1 MLSPI
6 CQHGC
11 WPGWSEGCS
20 QYDLK
25 RQRWWRSALSL
36 VTEYVQPLN
45 RISEKDTRLSSAIT
59 GFKSISPILTFPVP
73 HEGEEETWAGA
84 TGGLAIA
91 WKIFIS
97 SFSDWNN
104 WLYYCI
110 SSRKEK
116 NTERLSHGNSSA
128 PAQHINSEKH
138 PKKHLDKHHGCYF
151 HNSLAFICNSARVTV
166 DTCGGEAPVRLL
178 IGWVDGWMGKER
190 ERRLRKGS
198 GLSGTKTRSAGQR
211 PLVAI
216 HQLETK

>member
-20 QYDLK
+20 QYGLK
-25 RQRWWRSALSL
+25 RQRWRRSALSL
-36 VTEYVQPLN
+36 VTEDVQPLN
-45 RISEKDTRLSSAIT
+45 LISEKDTRLSAAIT
-59 GFKSISPILTFPVP
+59 DFKSISPSWPFPYRTK
-73 HEGEEETWAGA
+73 EKKRRGRGRR
-84 TGGLAIA
+84 GGLAIA

-97 SFSDWNN
+97 NFSDWNN

-116 NTERLSHGNSSA
+116 NAERLSHGYSSA
-128 PAQHINSEKH
+128 PAEHINSDKH
-138 PKKHLDKHHGCYF
+138 PKKHSDKHHGCYF
-151 HNSLAFICNSARVTV
+151 HNSLAFICSSARVTV
-166 DTCGGEAPVRLL
+166 DTCGGVAPVWLL
-178 IGWVDGWMGKER
+178 IGWVDGRMGKER
-190 ERRLRKGS
+190 ERWKGR